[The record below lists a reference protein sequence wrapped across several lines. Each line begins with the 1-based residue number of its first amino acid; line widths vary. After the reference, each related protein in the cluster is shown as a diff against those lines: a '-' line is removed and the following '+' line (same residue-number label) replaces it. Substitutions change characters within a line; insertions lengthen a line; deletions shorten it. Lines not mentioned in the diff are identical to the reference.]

1 MKRVRAQF
9 RPDRRPSRGT
19 WIAIAVLA
27 AGVAALGGAATWQA
41 RRVQELGVRLAEVA
55 EARKSAAAQVPARPE
70 PPYGD
75 SARLFL
81 RARGA
86 AWAPALRSL
95 ESAAMIGVTS
105 VRLEFD
111 GAEGTARV
119 ELEYRDAA
127 TLHDYLSRLND
138 GLPASSQAGRWT
150 LLETHVQ
157 VSATQPAVAGTGT
170 VAADNDAGT
179 AIIQSSWR

>member
-1 MKRVRAQF
+1 MRCVRAQF
-9 RPDRRPSRGT
+9 RPDRQPGRGT

-27 AGVAALGGAATWQA
+27 AGVAALGGAAAWHA
-41 RRVQELGVRLAEVA
+41 RRARELGERLAEVVD
-55 EARKSAAAQVPARPE
+55 ARKAAAAQVPARPE

-95 ESAAMIGVTS
+95 ESAAMIGVTP

-127 TLHDYLSRLND
+127 ALHDYLSRLND
-138 GLPASSQAGRWT
+138 GLPASSRAERWT
-150 LLETHVQ
+150 LLETHAR
-157 VSATQPAVAGTGT
+157 VSTTQPAVAATGTG
-170 VAADNDAGT
+170 APGNDAGT